1 MIMDERK
8 FRILQAIIDDYILT
22 AVPVGSR
29 TISKKYDMGL
39 SSATIR
45 NEMSDL
51 EELGYLDQPH
61 VSAGRIPSAKAYRL
75 YVDQLLKTGRIPSDS
90 DAAVKG
96 HFLGRMHQMEDVID
110 HAAQVLSSLTSYTA
124 VVLPPTGKMPK
135 IRTIQ
140 LVPVSDTSALV
151 VIVTDMG
158 IVRDQV
164 VQVASDLD
172 SDALY
177 AISKTL
183 TERLQGLTLH
193 EAVAQMPQLMQG
205 MHENERLLQGL
216 GKALGQQDEMTHPHV
231 AVGGTSNML
240 AYPEYSDM
248 EKARSFLS
256 LMETRDRLADII
268 SQKGE
273 MAFTVRIGP
282 ETGVPEMADCSI
294 VTATYS
300 TGSGRQGTIGVI
312 GPTRMRYIS
321 TYETAKRSGRDPH
334 QQRCVYCHYRQRRHQ
349 LLWREGHGGPLQDRR
364 PGPSAQA
371 GIHGQGSQSILQRGR
386 DRLHR
391 AAHHRGKRR
400 QHRHSLPLH
409 YGRGQICGQP
419 QHRRHRQGGERLRG
433 FRHRVTRP
441 EGEKT

>member
-1 MIMDERK
+1 MMMDERK

-75 YVDQLLKTGRIPSDS
+75 YVDQLLKMGRIPSDS
-90 DAAVKG
+90 EPVVKG

-110 HAAQVLSSLTSYTA
+110 HAAQVLSSLTNYTA
-124 VVLPPTGKMPK
+124 VVLPPTGKLPR

-140 LVPVSDTSALV
+140 LVPVSEMSALV
-151 VIVTDMG
+151 VVVTDMG

-164 VQVASDLD
+164 VRVASELD

-177 AISKTL
+177 AVSKTL
-183 TERLQGLTLH
+183 TEHLQGLTLH
-193 EAVAQMPQLMQG
+193 EAVQRIPDIMQR
-205 MHENERLLQGL
+205 MHENEVILRSL
-216 GKALGQQDEMTHPHV
+216 GSVLGQEEQKPHPHV

-240 AYPEYSDM
+240 AYPEYNDV

-268 SQKGE
+268 SQQGE

-294 VTATYS
+294 VTATYT

-312 GPTRMRYIS
+312 GPTRMRYS
-321 TYETAKRSGRDPH
+321 KVLSVMNTMG
-334 QQRCVYCHYRQRRHQ
+334 QQ
-349 LLWREGHGGPLQDRR
+349 LSELF
-364 PGPSAQA
+364 
-371 GIHGQGSQSILQRGR
+371 GSPPKIDESKPDDQQ
-386 DRLHR
+386 
-391 AAHHRGKRR
+391 
-400 QHRHSLPLH
+400 
-409 YGRGQICGQP
+409 
-419 QHRRHRQGGERLRG
+419 
-433 FRHRVTRP
+433 
-441 EGEKT
+441 